1 MWQFIQDHC
10 PKTFKAFE
18 NASMKCFPHQMFL
31 QPLTSTWLRVGHS
44 KVWGD
49 KAQMMCGIT
58 CLRGFGQIVRPM
70 VVCSMVVYPIVHS
83 TTSLKSWMTKIPKFF
98 ETLIVKNNQS
108 LEKSRFNVFQFFCKT
123 GKRSPFTKDLIIS
136 THPGFHIKV
145 IRGQPKTQNSN
156 ENRGVQNES
165 KVAF

>member
-1 MWQFIQDHC
+1 M
-10 PKTFKAFE
+10 
-18 NASMKCFPHQMFL
+18 
-31 QPLTSTWLRVGHS
+31 
-44 KVWGD
+44 
-49 KAQMMCGIT
+49 
-58 CLRGFGQIVRPM
+58 
-70 VVCSMVVYPIVHS
+70 
-83 TTSLKSWMTKIPKFF
+83 
-98 ETLIVKNNQS
+98 
-108 LEKSRFNVFQFFCKT
+108 